1 MPPHP
6 AASSP
11 AASWQRGA
19 VLPTGQQVALRS
31 HRGAGRTPR
40 SVNTLEHQA
49 RLSLRLT
56 PRDRWLIRMLHEHQ
70 VLTSAQIAQVA
81 FPSVRSATTR
91 LLELYRWRVLDRF
104 QPFRT
109 VGTAPMHYVLDV
121 AGAGVLAAEDGLDV
135 KALGY
140 RHERA
145 IGIAH
150 SLQLAHTVGVN
161 ALFCALIATNRYP
174 GPVYGADPGGPAG
187 AGGRALSAWWS
198 EARCRR
204 LFGDLV
210 RPDGYARWR
219 EDHNPGV
226 REVEFFLEYDT
237 GSENLTQLARKLAG
251 YHALAAATGIRTPV
265 LIWLPTTRRETTA
278 RQALAAALGSLN
290 RPGLVPVATSAADLT
305 PQTATRPFVAVQA
318 DDTGPGSPA
327 AARWLPLAPP
337 PHGSGTQGRLR
348 LAALAELW
356 PGTLAHRPPASPGSG
371 DPSPAADQAGGDGR
385 PPAPNPMPP
394 VPPLAPEQASHSTAR
409 RSTNPPSW

>member
-1 MPPHP
+1 MPSRPTASSA

-11 AASWQRGA
+11 RGA
-19 VLPTGQQVALRS
+19 VLSTGRQVALRS

-40 SVNTLEHQA
+40 AVNTLEHQA

-70 VLTSAQIAQVA
+70 VLTSAQITQTA
-81 FPSVRSATTR
+81 FPSARSATTR

-109 VGTAPMHYVLDV
+109 VGTAPMHYVLDI
-121 AGAGVLAAEDGLDV
+121 AGAGILAAEDGLDV

-150 SLQLAHTVGVN
+150 SLHLAHTVGVN
-161 ALFCALIATNRYP
+161 AFFCALIATTRHP
-174 GPVYGADPGGPAG
+174 GPPGDCPYGPGGG
-187 AGGRALSAWWS
+187 ALTALWS
-198 EARCRR
+198 EARCQR

-219 EDHNPGV
+219 EAHNGGI

-237 GSENLTQLARKLAG
+237 GSENLTQLIRKLAG
-251 YHALAAATGIRTPV
+251 YHALAAATGIRTPL
-265 LIWLPTTRRETTA
+265 LIWLPTTRRETNA
-278 RQALAAALGSLN
+278 RQALAAALASLD

-305 PQTATRPFVAVQA
+305 PHMMTHRFPTVQA
-318 DDTGPGSPA
+318 EDAVVGGPAG
-327 AARWLPLAPP
+327 ARWLPLGPS
-337 PHGSGTQGRLR
+337 PHGSGTHGRVR

-356 PGTLAHRPPASPGSG
+356 PGSLAHRPPASPGSNEAPG
-371 DPSPAADQAGGDGR
+371 VHQVGGDGR
-385 PPAPNPMPP
+385 PPAPDPMPP
-394 VPPLAPEQASHSTAR
+394 APPRVLEQASRSTAR
-409 RSTNPPSW
+409 LSANLQH

>member
-6 AASSP
+6 TVSSP
-11 AASWQRGA
+11 ATSSPGGA
-19 VLPTGQQVALRS
+19 MVPAGRQVALRS

-40 SVNTLEHQA
+40 AVNTLEHQA
-49 RLSLRLT
+49 QLSLRLT
-56 PRDRWLIRMLHEHQ
+56 PRDRWLIRMLHEHH
-70 VLTSAQIAQVA
+70 VLTSAQITQIA
-81 FPSVRSATTR
+81 FPSARSANSR

-150 SLQLAHTVGVN
+150 SLHLAHTVGVN
-161 ALFCALIATNRYP
+161 AFFCALIATTHHP
-174 GPVYGADPGGPAG
+174 GPAYGADPSGLTGS
-187 AGGRALSAWWS
+187 GGRALTAWWS
-198 EARCRR
+198 EARCQR

-210 RPDGYARWR
+210 RPDSYARWR
-219 EDHNPGV
+219 EDHHAGV

-237 GSENLTQLARKLAG
+237 GSENLTQLARKLTG
-251 YHALAAATGIRTPV
+251 YHALAAATGIRTPL

-278 RQALAAALGSLN
+278 RQALAAALASVD
-290 RPGLVPVATSAADLT
+290 RPRLVPVATSAADLT
-305 PQTATRPFVAVQA
+305 PQTATRPFPTVQA
-318 DDTGPGSPA
+318 DGAGPGSPA
-327 AARWLPLAPP
+327 GARWLPLGPSP
-337 PHGSGTQGRLR
+337 YGSGTHGRVR
-348 LAALAELW
+348 LSALAELW
-356 PGTLAHRPPASPGSG
+356 PGTLAHRPPA
-371 DPSPAADQAGGDGR
+371 PSDSDEPPAAHPVGRDGR

-394 VPPLAPEQASHSTAR
+394 APPLVPEQASPSTA
-409 RSTNPPSW
+409 SLSANPPSW